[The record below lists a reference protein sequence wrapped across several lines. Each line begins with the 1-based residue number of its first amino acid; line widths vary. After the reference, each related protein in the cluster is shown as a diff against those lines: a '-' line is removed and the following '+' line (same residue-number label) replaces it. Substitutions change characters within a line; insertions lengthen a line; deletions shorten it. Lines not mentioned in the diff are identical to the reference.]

1 MSSRHSLYKSQADRV
16 WPRAADRSPRTYR
29 VRAMRRSLAFEGLG
43 FEVGGARGAALH
55 RIGCRVPD
63 GGATRAVQQL
73 AATSSC
79 HMARE
84 MMPFAGCILVMA
96 LSLFDVFLGLR
107 KVQRGWHELP
117 KVTYAPKCS
126 SVFKALSTKRQLTG
140 GVAEA
145 VQLRRRYAFMKEA
158 ARARRR

>member
-1 MSSRHSLYKSQADRV
+1 MSSRHSLYKSHADRV
-16 WPRAADRSPRTYR
+16 WPRAAERSPRTYK
-29 VRAMRRSLAFEGLG
+29 VRAMRRSLAFEG
-43 FEVGGARGAALH
+43 FGGAVLGGAARH

-84 MMPFAGCILVMA
+84 MMPAAGCILVMA

-107 KVQRGWHELP
+107 EVQRGWHELP
-117 KVTYAPKCS
+117 KVTYAPLYFFS
-126 SVFKALSTKRQLTG
+126 YSGT
-140 GVAEA
+140 
-145 VQLRRRYAFMKEA
+145 
-158 ARARRR
+158 

>member
-1 MSSRHSLYKSQADRV
+1 MSSRHSLYKSHADRV
-16 WPRAADRSPRTYR
+16 WPRAADRSPRTYK

-43 FEVGGARGAALH
+43 FGVGGARGAALH

-84 MMPFAGCILVMA
+84 MMPAAGCILVMA

-107 KVQRGWHELP
+107 KVQRGWHEHP
-117 KVTYAPKCS
+117 KVTYAPLYFLAIAERKTLA
-126 SVFKALSTKRQLTG
+126 FRGALSN
-140 GVAEA
+140 
-145 VQLRRRYAFMKEA
+145 RYC
-158 ARARRR
+158 RAC

>member
-1 MSSRHSLYKSQADRV
+1 
-16 WPRAADRSPRTYR
+16 
-29 VRAMRRSLAFEGLG
+29 MRRSLAFEGLG

-84 MMPFAGCILVMA
+84 MMPAAGCILVMA

-126 SVFKALSTKRQLTG
+126 SVFKALSTKRLVLAPSITQ
-140 GVAEA
+140 AEHTFGNA
-145 VQLRRRYAFMKEA
+145 TFKLYDSPEA
-158 ARARRR
+158 ALRAGCRTSRGRARAASFITAYLLLS

>member
-1 MSSRHSLYKSQADRV
+1 MRSRHSLYKSHADRV
-16 WPRAADRSPRTYR
+16 WPRAADRSPRTYK
-29 VRAMRRSLAFEGLG
+29 VRAMRRSLAFDG
-43 FEVGGARGAALH
+43 FFGAVRCGAALH

-84 MMPFAGCILVMA
+84 MMPAAGCILVMA

-126 SVFKALSTKRQLTG
+126 SVFKALSTKRLVLAPSITQ
-140 GVAEA
+140 AEHTFGNA
-145 VQLRRRYAFMKEA
+145 TFK
-158 ARARRR
+158 